1 MNAARYAEHLA
12 IFVEVARGGSFSA
25 VARRHGATPST
36 ITRKIDMLEEFVGTN
51 LLVRSTRALLLT
63 EAGETLFARGVSVLE
78 ALTDIHNEVIALSDS
93 MYGTLRISC
102 LPTFG
107 KLHVLPWLAN
117 LQQRHPSMR
126 IDLDLTERLTNPSV
140 ERLDAAIRIGK
151 LKDSSLFAKQIGTQR
166 WVICASP
173 DYLRQR
179 GHPSDLEDLR
189 RLRLR
194 LIDKL
199 HDPHSMCWRRL
210 VEKGH
215 IDQIEAAF
223 RCDDFEAMRQAALC
237 GLGAAFLPDW
247 VIAQDLAAGALIQL
261 FDDPEGREDGIHLVR
276 ALPKMSAKLEVFHQ
290 ALSNHLGQVRIGGCL
305 PASR

>member
-51 LLVRSTRALLLT
+51 LLIRSTRALMLT
-63 EAGETLFARGVSVLE
+63 EAGEALFARGVNVLDT
-78 ALTDIHNEVIALSDS
+78 LTDIHNEIIALSDS

-107 KLHVLPWLAN
+107 KLHVLPWLAD
-117 LQQRHPSMR
+117 LQQRHPSLR

-179 GHPSDLEDLR
+179 GYPSDLEDLR
-189 RLRLR
+189 RLR

-223 RCDDFEAMRQAALC
+223 RCDDFEAMRQAALR

-247 VIAQDLAAGALIQL
+247 VIAQDLAAGALIRL
-261 FDDPEGREDGIHLVR
+261 FDDPEGREEGIHLVR

-290 ALSNHLGQVRIGGCL
+290 ALSNHLEHVHTSGRLSVSG
-305 PASR
+305 